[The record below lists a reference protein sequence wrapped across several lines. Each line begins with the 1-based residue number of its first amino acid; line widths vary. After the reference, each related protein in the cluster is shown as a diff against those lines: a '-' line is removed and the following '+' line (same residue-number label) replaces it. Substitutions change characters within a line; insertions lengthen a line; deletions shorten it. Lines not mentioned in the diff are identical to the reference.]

1 MDTIKITMKTTLYH
15 YLPILFL
22 LLVSCG
28 SPKQSNVN
36 EKAQNDLIKLSDEQI
51 KSLGI
56 QLGQLQTDNIS
67 LSVYANGMIE
77 VPPQNKSFI
86 SFPFGGYIRRIEVLD
101 GMKVSKGQLLM
112 EVEHP
117 DIIAL
122 QQEYLEIL
130 GQMEFLSADYERQK
144 GLFEKEA
151 GSAKNYQQAKSILAV
166 NKAKLAGLELKLEMA
181 NVSLK
186 RLQNGQIER
195 VQRVVSPFNGVI
207 TKINASVGAFAE
219 PKDNLM
225 EIIDLKHAHAEL
237 TVYEKYLPY
246 LRKDQQ
252 VSLQFVDAST
262 KTNAKIFL
270 IGSEISKERTIKVHC
285 HFEDLPKDIVP
296 GSYLKAEIATQ
307 GQKFTI
313 VPEEAVVQRNGKDLL
328 FIASGAGFR
337 PIEIEVLMSAQGK
350 VAIGSKSLHLLKK
363 SKVVVKGAYDLLAIL
378 SKEIE

>member
-1 MDTIKITMKTTLYH
+1 MKTNLYH
-15 YLPILFL
+15 YLPILLL

-28 SPKQSNVN
+28 SPEQTNQK
-36 EKAQNDLIKLSDEQI
+36 EKAQNNLIKLSAEQI

-56 QLGQLQTDNIS
+56 ELGKLQTDNIS
-67 LSVYANGMIE
+67 LNVYANGIID

-122 QQEYLEIL
+122 QQEYLEIM
-130 GQMEFLSADYERQK
+130 GQMEFLNADYERQK

-181 NVSLK
+181 NVNLK

-207 TKINASVGAFAE
+207 TKINANVGAYAE

-237 TVYEKYLPY
+237 TVYEKYVPY
-246 LRKDQQ
+246 LRKDQE
-252 VSLQFVDAST
+252 VSLQFVDASIQT
-262 KTNAKIFL
+262 KAKVFL

-285 HFEDLPKDIVP
+285 HFESLPKEIVP

-313 VPEEAVVQRNGKDLL
+313 VPEDAVVQRNGKDLL
-328 FIASGAGFR
+328 FIATGAGFR
-337 PIEIEVLMSAQGK
+337 AIEIEVLMSAQGK
-350 VAIGSKSLHLLKK
+350 VALGSKSLDLLKR